1 MPPKKTHI
9 CSVCSKG
16 FGRAPDLKRHSRI
29 HTGKKPYKCTVCSVE
44 FTQSSNLT
52 AHSRIHTGEKPYK
65 CTVCGKALTQ
75 SGDLTTHSRIH
86 TGEKPYK
93 CTVCGKA
100 FTQSGDR
107 TAHSRIHTGEPLS
120 GLAAT
125 FQRPAHACM
134 QLLEI
139 ATGTMPK
146 FEGNAMALALEDGEY
161 KLRSAAKHL
170 KLKDPLKLTGGMT
183 LPELTRVSPGQII
196 QLAADFVKTVS
207 RDDGRVVA
215 NSAGALASSL
225 LLMQVL

>member
-1 MPPKKTHI
+1 
-9 CSVCSKG
+9 
-16 FGRAPDLKRHSRI
+16 
-29 HTGKKPYKCTVCSVE
+29 
-44 FTQSSNLT
+44 
-52 AHSRIHTGEKPYK
+52 
-65 CTVCGKALTQ
+65 
-75 SGDLTTHSRIH
+75 
-86 TGEKPYK
+86 
-93 CTVCGKA
+93 
-100 FTQSGDR
+100 
-107 TAHSRIHTGEPLS
+107 
-120 GLAAT
+120 
-125 FQRPAHACM
+125 M